1 MGILLEDSAGWYSA
15 REEALN
21 MRRLQHARRLAIDD
35 SEEETAKNIRERGRE
50 TFLKLISSNKFP
62 Y

>member
-1 MGILLEDSAGWYSA
+1 VGNLPEDIAEGYSSQ
-15 REEALN
+15 EGALN
-21 MRRLQHARRLAIDD
+21 SRSLQHARRLARDD
-35 SEEETAKNIRERGRE
+35 SEEETENIRERGRE